1 MDNFE
6 IDLRMIYKEYGLKI
20 KNPQYENK
28 TWNIKKELM
37 IWLNIF
43 YRKHREKLKKIIKE
57 DDIEKIILDGY
68 ERRGGLGI
76 SRGVYAESK
85 KLLLPKQG

>member
-43 YRKHREKLKKIIKE
+43 YSKHREKLIKII
-57 DDIEKIILDGY
+57 
-68 ERRGGLGI
+68 
-76 SRGVYAESK
+76 
-85 KLLLPKQG
+85 

>member
-43 YRKHREKLKKIIKE
+43 YALSSVVTEKITVHTNEIAIIKDTKRTGRIKVE
-57 DDIEKIILDGY
+57 
-68 ERRGGLGI
+68 
-76 SRGVYAESK
+76 GVR
-85 KLLLPKQG
+85 PH

>member
-28 TWNIKKELM
+28 TWRKINILH
-37 IWLNIF
+37 I
-43 YRKHREKLKKIIKE
+43 
-57 DDIEKIILDGY
+57 
-68 ERRGGLGI
+68 
-76 SRGVYAESK
+76 
-85 KLLLPKQG
+85 